1 MKKVHTKLV
10 TVRTLQVCKF
20 SRNNVGTLE
29 LMIMKLLTVWAQVLL
44 KDISIYILLYITDK
58 MDCSY
63 HESHQLKQISLH
75 IFSKYIPH
83 SCDILNAQPQTLA
96 INIYIETTKRKL

>member
-1 MKKVHTKLV
+1 
-10 TVRTLQVCKF
+10 
-20 SRNNVGTLE
+20 
-29 LMIMKLLTVWAQVLL
+29 
-44 KDISIYILLYITDK
+44 